1 MNDRHGGLGCMM
13 IILFLGASST
23 TVLCKLHL
31 TDCLLFLMFLNIY
44 MCVYTSTY
52 VWKNL
57 PDAAGRPHLLEV
69 RTART
74 KGNGTALDASK
85 VTLVFC
91 QKRYCD
97 LEPHD
102 CYCCLPDLVCYNTWS
117 ECRTVCAR
125 CNPKCPA
132 QSRSPLWMGIV
143 IDAND
148 YRNNKQASSV

>member
-1 MNDRHGGLGCMM
+1 MQNMNDRHGGLGCMM

-23 TVLCKLHL
+23 TVL
-31 TDCLLFLMFLNIY
+31 
-44 MCVYTSTY
+44 S
-52 VWKNL
+52 
-57 PDAAGRPHLLEV
+57 GRPHLLEV

-132 QSRSPLWMGIV
+132 QSRSPL
-143 IDAND
+143 
-148 YRNNKQASSV
+148 